1 MRIVLRCARA
11 GGDSPVATKLKIKPR
26 RRKRWNDYEYRRELI
41 WSLLDQDQYFVLYW
55 SPLKVPWP
63 SPLHGVISSF
73 CSPGRA
79 STCRREHLESTL
91 GSAWNHS
98 LSLESLAEVPF
109 SR

>member
-1 MRIVLRCARA
+1 MRAR
-11 GGDSPVATKLKIKPR
+11 GGNSPVATKLKIKPR

-41 WSLLDQDQYFVLYW
+41 WSLLDQDQYFVLE
-55 SPLKVPWP
+55 SPEGALAEPASWGDILFLLSWP
-63 SPLHGVISSF
+63 RVDLEEE
-73 CSPGRA
+73 
-79 STCRREHLESTL
+79 STHLESTL